1 MSHTHTA
8 GFLLLI
14 ALWALVYLAHFPY
27 IGPHTHFPRSAQN
40 NSPSFNGSWFS
51 PDNTQINDLEAV
63 INGTDVFGFIFSDV
77 YNPPGNASDGIR
89 NWCNMPHVNSDT
101 YPVPPVGY
109 SLEYVEVIHRH
120 HKRTPYAANTFP
132 RESYAWD
139 CDDEGLFTY
148 GKPLNPSG
156 KEPVPTYWSV
166 YTSPSNPFAPQGFNG
181 TCQFPQITRGGLDDS
196 WQHGKDL
203 FKVYKDRF
211 GSLLVNSSDQVSYR
225 VTNNVITSQVAGMV
239 VAAMYESVK
248 KELSLALQ
256 PASIDSLE
264 PTYTCDA
271 GAALYSSYGV
281 GSTNPNWTE
290 HLTASQPLFDILDNI
305 SGVAPNDPGFHQSWD
320 HYFDNLSSRLCH
332 GKPLPCKISNST
344 LCVAPSTANA
354 VLRLGLYEYSY
365 IYRSSSQSLPASTAS
380 YGVYIAELAQN
391 IRDSISGVSP
401 VIYKHNVAHDGSL
414 AMLLSILQVDVMI
427 WPGLGAEVVFEIYNK
442 SGERFVRILWGGK
455 LFRSSNPVL
464 GLVDMLPVDTL
475 LEYFDGLVGIGASKV
490 PELCA
495 NTG

>member
-1 MSHTHTA
+1 MSHTDTA
-8 GFLLLI
+8 GVLLLI
-14 ALWALVYLAHFPY
+14 ALWAVVYLAHLPFVGPTTEFP
-27 IGPHTHFPRSAQN
+27 SVQQN
-40 NSPSFNGSWFS
+40 NRSFNGSWY
-51 PDNTQINDLEAV
+51 PPNRTQINDLEAV
-63 INGTDVFGFIFSDV
+63 VNGSDVFGFIFSDA
-77 YNPPGNASDGIR
+77 YSPPSKASYAIP
-89 NWCNMPHVNSDT
+89 NWCNMPHVNSET
-101 YPVPPVGY
+101 YPVPPAGY
-109 SLEYVEVIHRH
+109 TLEYVEVIHRH

-132 RESYAWD
+132 RESYTWD

-156 KEPVPTYWSV
+156 NASASTYWAL
-166 YTSPSNPFAPQGFNG
+166 YTSRSNPFAPQGFNG

-203 FKVYKDRF
+203 FEVYKDRF
-211 GSLLVNSSDQVSYR
+211 GSRLVNPSDQVSYR

-239 VAAMYESVK
+239 VAAMYESVR
-248 KELSLALQ
+248 ELSLAIQ

-281 GSTNPNWTE
+281 GSTNSNWTK
-290 HLTASQPLFDILDNI
+290 HLTASEHLFDVLDNI

-332 GKPLPCKISNST
+332 GKPLPCKIGNST
-344 LCVAPSTANA
+344 SCVTSSTANA
-354 VLRLGLYEYSY
+354 VFRLGLYEYSY
-365 IYRSSSQSLPASTAS
+365 IYRSSYQSLSASTAS

-391 IRDSISGVSP
+391 IRDSISGASP
-401 VIYKHNVAHDGSL
+401 IIYKHNVAHDGSL

-427 WPGLGAEVVFEIYNK
+427 WPGLGAELVFEIYNK
-442 SGERFVRILWGGK
+442 SGERYVRILWGGS

-464 GLVDMLPVDTL
+464 GLVDMLPLDTL
-475 LEYFDGLVGIGASKV
+475 LGYFDGLVGVGASKV
-490 PELCA
+490 PAMCA
-495 NTG
+495 NAG

>member
-1 MSHTHTA
+1 M
-8 GFLLLI
+8 
-14 ALWALVYLAHFPY
+14 
-27 IGPHTHFPRSAQN
+27 
-40 NSPSFNGSWFS
+40 
-51 PDNTQINDLEAV
+51 
-63 INGTDVFGFIFSDV
+63 
-77 YNPPGNASDGIR
+77 
-89 NWCNMPHVNSDT
+89 
-101 YPVPPVGY
+101 
-109 SLEYVEVIHRH
+109 
-120 HKRTPYAANTFP
+120 
-132 RESYAWD
+132 
-139 CDDEGLFTY
+139 
-148 GKPLNPSG
+148 NPSG
-156 KEPVPTYWSV
+156 KESVPTYWSV
-166 YTSPSNPFAPQGFNG
+166 YTSPSNPFAPPGFNG

-332 GKPLPCKISNST
+332 GKPLPCKVCT
-344 LCVAPSTANA
+344 K
-354 VLRLGLYEYSY
+354 
-365 IYRSSSQSLPASTAS
+365 
-380 YGVYIAELAQN
+380 
-391 IRDSISGVSP
+391 VS
-401 VIYKHNVAHDGSL
+401 KH
-414 AMLLSILQVDVMI
+414 
-427 WPGLGAEVVFEIYNK
+427 
-442 SGERFVRILWGGK
+442 
-455 LFRSSNPVL
+455 
-464 GLVDMLPVDTL
+464 
-475 LEYFDGLVGIGASKV
+475 
-490 PELCA
+490 
-495 NTG
+495 

>member
-1 MSHTHTA
+1 M
-8 GFLLLI
+8 
-14 ALWALVYLAHFPY
+14 
-27 IGPHTHFPRSAQN
+27 
-40 NSPSFNGSWFS
+40 
-51 PDNTQINDLEAV
+51 
-63 INGTDVFGFIFSDV
+63 
-77 YNPPGNASDGIR
+77 
-89 NWCNMPHVNSDT
+89 
-101 YPVPPVGY
+101 
-109 SLEYVEVIHRH
+109 
-120 HKRTPYAANTFP
+120 
-132 RESYAWD
+132 
-139 CDDEGLFTY
+139 
-148 GKPLNPSG
+148 
-156 KEPVPTYWSV
+156 

-332 GKPLPCKISNST
+332 GKPLPCKVCTKIS
-344 LCVAPSTANA
+344 
-354 VLRLGLYEYSY
+354 
-365 IYRSSSQSLPASTAS
+365 
-380 YGVYIAELAQN
+380 
-391 IRDSISGVSP
+391 
-401 VIYKHNVAHDGSL
+401 KH
-414 AMLLSILQVDVMI
+414 
-427 WPGLGAEVVFEIYNK
+427 
-442 SGERFVRILWGGK
+442 
-455 LFRSSNPVL
+455 
-464 GLVDMLPVDTL
+464 
-475 LEYFDGLVGIGASKV
+475 
-490 PELCA
+490 
-495 NTG
+495 